1 MSVFLLSMTILNL
14 ILWVIF
20 IIRFKKLFSTDS
32 IIEKTKNQMNKIIKD
47 IDAATERDV
56 FLSKEA
62 TARIQNVISD
72 AEQKMEIFNQASQ
85 RLRDMIAEADKINKN
100 SNKKSIYK
108 DLGSIPK
115 VETKSYNTTS
125 NINAYLK
132 NKSETLSSTQDL
144 VQKEKSN
151 VSVQKDLFD
160 NPDVNNQIEKE
171 DVSEKESPLIITNIV
186 QEGEDEVSFDKTDLT
201 ENVKYLFNQGFDV
214 KEIASK
220 LSCSIIQVQFIIDML

>member
-1 MSVFLLSMTILNL
+1 MTILNL

-62 TARIQNVISD
+62 AARIQNVISD

-186 QEGEDEVSFDKTDLT
+186 QEGEDEVSFDKSDLT

>member
-1 MSVFLLSMTILNL
+1 
-14 ILWVIF
+14 
-20 IIRFKKLFSTDS
+20 
-32 IIEKTKNQMNKIIKD
+32 MNKIIKD

-62 TARIQNVISD
+62 AARIQNVISD

-186 QEGEDEVSFDKTDLT
+186 QEGEDEVSFDKSDLT

>member
-1 MSVFLLSMTILNL
+1 MTILNL

-62 TARIQNVISD
+62 AARIQNVISD

-100 SNKKSIYK
+100 SNKKSFYK

-186 QEGEDEVSFDKTDLT
+186 QEGEDEVSFDKSDLT

>member
-62 TARIQNVISD
+62 AARIQNVISD

-186 QEGEDEVSFDKTDLT
+186 QEGEDEVSFDKSDLT